1 MHARLARTSR
11 PGGIDFIAALPRND
25 MGKVLK
31 RVLREPFWQGRDR
44 DVA

>member
-1 MHARLARTSR
+1 LQARLARTSW
-11 PGGIDFIAALPRND
+11 PSGIDFIPALPRND

-31 RVLREPFWQGRDR
+31 RVLREPFWQGRAR